1 VTVRAAVAGLAVLSL
16 SACAHSIKEIAKQ
29 SSSAAV
35 DQSVSQLTSDDTKNE
50 ALDAARDPR
59 VEAALA
65 SMTDHVTEGILK
77 SLESERAHKQVA
89 ALMATATRAAAQQLV
104 ATLGAEHTREQLS
117 LLTGSMTQTALDNVG
132 QALQS
137 RFVPALHEAL
147 AQSASDGSPDFE
159 RPLPAVVG
167 ATARNAAF
175 NAVLGANEGLR
186 SSWLG
191 DRGGLAQVQRLRES
205 SVPWLALAFGALA
218 SLALIMASTA
228 AIVIA
233 RARRARSEV
242 MRLESATLLLATAM
256 REREA
261 TGETDEIVSVVRDAL
276 QKSAHDHQRHGLLGA
291 LRLRGHAR

>member
-1 VTVRAAVAGLAVLSL
+1 MRVAVAGLAVLSL
-16 SACAHSIKEIAKQ
+16 SACAHTIKEIAKE
-29 SSSAAV
+29 SSSTAV
-35 DQSVSQLTSDDTKNE
+35 DEGVSQLTGEDTKNE

-65 SMTDHVTEGILK
+65 AMTDHVTEGILK

-89 ALMATATRAAAQQLV
+89 ALMATATRAATQQLIE
-104 ATLGAEHTREQLS
+104 TLGATHTREQLA

-132 QALQS
+132 QALQD

-147 AQSASDGSPDFE
+147 AQNASAGSPE
-159 RPLPAVVG
+159 SEQPLHAALG
-167 ATARNAAF
+167 ATAQNVAF

-191 DRGGLAQVQRLRES
+191 EQGALAQVQRLREH
-205 SVPWLALAFGALA
+205 SVPWLTLVFGALA
-218 SLALIMASTA
+218 SMALIMASGA

-233 RARRARSEV
+233 RARRARMEV

-256 REREA
+256 RERQA

-276 QKSAHDHQRHGLLGA
+276 QKSAHDRQRHGLLGA
-291 LRLRGHAR
+291 LRLRGNAR